1 MPRTSRIHFFFR
13 LLTVLSAIGL
23 LSGCGAGSKNA
34 SSAPG
39 QFTHVYV
46 VSPPSSSDSNYSHF
60 VNTVLNQPAIE
71 GVTVKTSWI
80 DAETGTPGAGTC
92 SPVGTDTCQLDSF
105 GWTHT
110 YDWSNIDSENAGWFS
125 AQSGSKKMNVIL
137 AGIDSAAANC
147 LIDNSCINGTTPH
160 YVSTSSWAAHT
171 ASGNEDLIN
180 ANKDGCSN
188 YLGLIVTSMTRDL
201 NGLVTVT
208 EANHGYS
215 NGDTIWIGGTTPSN
229 FNIAQEAVTSVQISS
244 STLTTTAS
252 NSFPVGAQVTF
263 QGLGAATF
271 LNGQT
276 VTITGATSTSFTATF
291 SHADYG
297 PTSET
302 AGTANP
308 LGVAVK
314 NVTANT
320 FQYQTAVTVAGGA
333 STPGTVVSEQ
343 QSWPVPYEAPY
354 KTGWEAFVAAAIMHY
369 NASPNLSQ
377 ISYMRVGRAV
387 GGEAFPLC
395 DSNLAQL
402 PAPNTYTMSGWLQ
415 YYTDI
420 DDFVQAQNP
429 KMQILDPLNQSG
441 SGGSVNAS
449 YGADEAKIATSYKN
463 AAGQMN
469 GIGSQGL
476 QAGDITSFEGG
487 GDCSSDWCSEFN
499 NYDTAGI
506 PLELQQVG
514 LSAPVALAGTDSA
527 TGDLRPLL
535 PFAVQRHMT
544 ILELYSLDAL
554 LAYDP
559 NYCVL
564 PAVGGLCG
572 AGSVQIPIV
581 TLPPQDQL
589 PYFQAVGQPGQS
601 GATGDGSYAGVINS
615 TEGQH

>member
-1 MPRTSRIHFFFR
+1 MRAP
-13 LLTVLSAIGL
+13 
-23 LSGCGAGSKNA
+23 
-34 SSAPG
+34 APG

-449 YGADEAKIATSYKN
+449 YGATRPRSQRATK
-463 AAGQMN
+463 MR
-469 GIGSQGL
+469 QG
-476 QAGDITSFEGG
+476 
-487 GDCSSDWCSEFN
+487 
-499 NYDTAGI
+499 
-506 PLELQQVG
+506 
-514 LSAPVALAGTDSA
+514 
-527 TGDLRPLL
+527 R
-535 PFAVQRHMT
+535 
-544 ILELYSLDAL
+544 
-554 LAYDP
+554 
-559 NYCVL
+559 
-564 PAVGGLCG
+564 
-572 AGSVQIPIV
+572 
-581 TLPPQDQL
+581 
-589 PYFQAVGQPGQS
+589 
-601 GATGDGSYAGVINS
+601 
-615 TEGQH
+615 